1 MTLPKPVIERHGK
14 VLVVRDDLIEGG
26 TKRRILP
33 ALLTGAREFVYASPV
48 YGYAQIALAH
58 ACREAGYQA
67 TVFVAKR
74 NELHPRTR
82 EAVKAGAKVVQ
93 VPYGYLSNVQAK
105 ARDYA
110 ASAGAKLLPFGLDVP
125 EMTTGIQSLAKGLG
139 VEPQE
144 VWTVAGSGTLSRAL
158 QCVWPQARFYAVRV
172 GAEFDGKRATVLN
185 APEKFEQD
193 AKQLPPFRS
202 CLNYDAK
209 AWRFIQQR
217 ATEDALFWNVAA

>member
-1 MTLPKPVIERHGK
+1 MNKPVIEKQGK
-14 VLVVRDDLIEGG
+14 VLVLRDDLIQGG
-26 TKRRILP
+26 TKRRVLP
-33 ALLTGAREFVYASPV
+33 GLLTGATEFVYASPV

-74 NELHPRTR
+74 NELHPRTK

-105 ARDYA
+105 ARAYA
-110 ASAGAKLLPFGLDVP
+110 ETMGAKLMPFGIDTP
-125 EMTTGIQSLAKGLG
+125 EMAAGLRR
-139 VEPQE
+139 VAESACIEPRE

-158 QCVWPQARFYAVRV
+158 QSVWPSARFYAVRI
-172 GAEFDGKRATVLN
+172 GPAIEGMRAEVLQ

-193 AKQLPPFRS
+193 ANIKPPFPS
-202 CLNYDAK
+202 CSNYDAK

-217 ATEDALFWNVAA
+217 ASEGALFWNVAA